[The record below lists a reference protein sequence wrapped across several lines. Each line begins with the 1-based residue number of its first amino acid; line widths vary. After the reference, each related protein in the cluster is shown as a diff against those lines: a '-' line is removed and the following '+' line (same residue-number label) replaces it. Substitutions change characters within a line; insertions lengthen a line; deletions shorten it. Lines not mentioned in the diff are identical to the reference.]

1 MLKEEEDIKAMQA
14 ASKIRIKY
22 HAQVTDKQPEGNFIV
37 NEIKDVLG
45 LASNLIV
52 KSDKMPGV

>member
-1 MLKEEEDIKAMQA
+1 MLKEEEDILAMQA

-22 HAQVTDKQPEGNFIV
+22 HAQVTDKQPEGNFF
-37 NEIKDVLG
+37 KDVFG
-45 LASNLIV
+45 FASNLIV